1 MSSHGGV
8 DNNRSLIAKRGS
20 GRDKHR
26 KGHRGGGKT
35 STQTS
40 GSGQG
45 RSSHDDNSRGKRS
58 QFLSREKKRVNLVN
72 PMLGFGYDRNGS
84 YITPKVS
91 SITLASMMA
100 TEGFSESES
109 EDDCSYLTDLAHKTH
124 GDKCTLLQKRHY
136 LRGPGTEE
144 WRKALGFAVRDSLGN
159 PV

>member
-109 EDDCSYLTDLAHKTH
+109 EMIVHTSPISHTRLTGINVLRFRNFC
-124 GDKCTLLQKRHY
+124 CTKR
-136 LRGPGTEE
+136 R
-144 WRKALGFAVRDSLGN
+144 
-159 PV
+159 